1 MTNLIIMG
9 FFANISNLE
18 DGFALRERIK
28 LWKEAK
34 DLKRTIGTML
44 LCQL

>member
-1 MTNLIIMG
+1 MTNLTLMG
-9 FFANISNLE
+9 LFANISSLE
-18 DGFALRERIK
+18 DGFALRARVK
-28 LWKEAK
+28 SWKETK